1 MTTKQEKGGLE
12 YDFDES
18 ILQPTG
24 EEIVRVV
31 YTQPKR
37 EGCLRDFCREHGIVC
52 YLPLRKVCRLIRKG
66 YKEKSYQ
73 YQAVVLR
80 PMFPNYAF
88 LRLNP
93 SQRSEIFRSRAVVR
107 ILGDAKLDQRRLL
120 DEIRLVRR
128 IETIAMTEAVEFNA
142 EIREGDKFLIESG
155 PWQGVCGWLRK
166 KEKRSLW
173 TVEIECVNTLIQ
185 ATIDPA
191 HCRMTPVVETT

>member
-73 YQAVVLR
+73 YQAIVLR

-88 LRLNP
+88 LRTQPQPALRDFPLPRRRPHPWRRQTRPAASPRRDP
-93 SQRSEIFRSRAVVR
+93 SCPPHRDHSHD
-107 ILGDAKLDQRRLL
+107 G
-120 DEIRLVRR
+120 
-128 IETIAMTEAVEFNA
+128 
-142 EIREGDKFLIESG
+142 GG
-155 PWQGVCGWLRK
+155 
-166 KEKRSLW
+166 
-173 TVEIECVNTLIQ
+173 
-185 ATIDPA
+185 
-191 HCRMTPVVETT
+191 

>member
-1 MTTKQEKGGLE
+1 ME

-73 YQAVVLR
+73 YQAIVLR

-93 SQRSEIFRSRAVVR
+93 RFSAPAPSSASSATPNSTSSVSSTRSVLSAASR
-107 ILGDAKLDQRRLL
+107 
-120 DEIRLVRR
+120 
-128 IETIAMTEAVEFNA
+128 
-142 EIREGDKFLIESG
+142 
-155 PWQGVCGWLRK
+155 P
-166 KEKRSLW
+166 
-173 TVEIECVNTLIQ
+173 
-185 ATIDPA
+185 
-191 HCRMTPVVETT
+191 